1 MAKTPLFAW
10 LKQMT
15 GKALAENK
23 TYEIKVLSRV
33 PERGMSRREFLK
45 TLSGGALTLG
55 LLPWAFSEK
64 AQSVS
69 PRLKTQKL
77 DMEKPV
83 IIVGAGLAG
92 LVTAYRLMLQGVPC
106 QIFEASH
113 RVGGRM
119 FTRNHFNDDAMFVE
133 LGGELVDTGHEA
145 IIALCDELG
154 LSLQTFEKP
163 EPGIE
168 PCLFVSEG
176 LVKTEAAV
184 IQAFKPLAKAL
195 ADDLIRIFPDGE
207 VEVPTYQKTFGAEWL
222 DNQSLESYLESKRD
236 VPGWLIK
243 VIKAAYTGEYG
254 LDTSEQSALN
264 LLLLIGADTD
274 NGFRMFGESD
284 EAMRITG
291 GSERLPQALYK
302 AIAGKVPI
310 HFGAKLK
317 LLQNTRDSLILT
329 FTHGLKPVEVQAE
342 QAVLAIPFSVLRSVE
357 GLDDL
362 GLPARKLKAIRE
374 WGYGTNSKQM
384 MGFKSRFWQTQDPAY
399 MPNAGELFTDWPSQC
414 YWETSRLQVGNG
426 GILTN
431 FLGGKAGLNADHQ
444 QWKQALQDLDTL
456 YHGKA
461 SEQFSGDRAFMHW
474 PGNALAQGSYTCP
487 RPGQYT
493 TLVGVAGEPELE
505 GRLLFAG
512 EHCSVD
518 WAGFMN
524 GAAESGL
531 LAAHFI
537 VGQRSGLEVQR
548 IFG

>member
-10 LKQMT
+10 LKKMT
-15 GKALAENK
+15 CQALAENK
-23 TYEIKVLSRV
+23 AGEFQALSRA
-33 PERGMSRREFLK
+33 PESAMSRREFLK
-45 TLSGGALTLG
+45 MLSGTALTLG
-55 LLPWAFSEK
+55 VLPWMLPAS

-69 PRLKTQKL
+69 PTLKTSKW
-77 DMEKPV
+77 DISKPV

-133 LGGELVDTGHEA
+133 MGGELVDTGHEA

-163 EPGIE
+163 GPGIE
-168 PCLFVSEG
+168 ASLFVSEG
-176 LVKTEAAV
+176 LVKKETEV
-184 IQAFKPLAKAL
+184 IQAFQPLAKAL
-195 ADDLIRIFPDGE
+195 ADDLARIFPDG
-207 VEVPTYQKTFGAEWL
+207 VVQVPTYKNTFGAEWL
-222 DNQSLESYLESKRD
+222 DNQSLEAYLDSKRD
-236 VPGWLIK
+236 VPSWLIK

-254 LDTSEQSALN
+254 LDPSEQSALN
-264 LLLLIGADTD
+264 LLVLIGVDTN
-274 NGFRMFGESD
+274 NGFRMFGDSD
-284 EAMRITG
+284 EAMRIAG
-291 GSERLPQALYK
+291 GSDRLPQALYK
-302 AIAGKVPI
+302 AMVGKVPV

-317 LLQNTRDSLILT
+317 KLQNASDGLILT
-329 FTHGLKPVEVQAE
+329 FNHGLKPVEIHTKK
-342 QAVLAIPFSVLRSVE
+342 AVLAIPFSVLRGVA
-357 GLDDL
+357 GLDTL

-384 MGFKSRFWQTQDPAY
+384 MGFKSRFWQMKDSAY
-399 MPNAGELFTDWPSQC
+399 VANAGELFTDWPSQC
-414 YWETSRLQVGNG
+414 YWETSRLQHGNG

-431 FLGGKAGLNADHQ
+431 FIGGKAGLNADHH
-444 QWKQALQDLDTL
+444 QWKQALLELDTL
-456 YHGKA
+456 YQGKA
-461 SEQFSGDRAFMHW
+461 SEEFSGDRAFMHW
-474 PGNALAQGSYTCP
+474 QGNALAQGSYTCP

-493 TLVGVAGEPELE
+493 RLVGVAGEPELE

-531 LAAHFI
+531 LAANL
-537 VGQRSGLEVQR
+537 VLTYRTGLEVQQT
-548 IFG
+548 FG